1 MPLNSLGQPIGDPVS
16 EWRPPHLPAR
26 VVLNGR
32 YCVLEPL
39 DAARHTRDLWAAYA
53 TADDLRHWTYLIN
66 GPFTSLGEYESWV
79 SRAVLT
85 TDPLFYAVIQA
96 GRAVGVAA
104 YLRIAP
110 EAGSIEVGH
119 INFSPLLQRTPAAT
133 EAMFLMMRQAFELGY
148 RRYEWKCDSLN
159 APSRAAAQRLGL
171 SYRGHLPSGARLQGA
186 QPRLRVVRGDRHRVA
201 GARSRVRTLALS
213 GQLRFRRPPE
223 GATLRADG
231 GRPGQS
237 RLEKLL
243 RIQPRSHEEVDSK
256 TEPSCFRVFVA
267 RSFSR

>member
-1 MPLNSLGQPIGDPVS
+1 MSHFNQFGQPIGDPVS
-16 EWRPPHLPAR
+16 GWRPPHSPAR
-26 VVLNGR
+26 VVLKGR

-39 DAARHTRDLWAAYA
+39 DAARHTRDLWDAYA
-53 TADDLRHWTYLIN
+53 TAEDLRHWTYLIN
-66 GPFTSLGEYESWV
+66 GPFDSLGEYESWV

-148 RRYEWKCDSLN
+148 RRYEWKCDSFN

-171 SYRGHLPSGARLQGA
+171 SYEGIFRQALIYKERNRDSAWYAAIDTEWPALEAAFERWLSPDNFDADGRQKARLSDLTS
-186 QPRLRVVRGDRHRVA
+186 P
-201 GARSRVRTLALS
+201 TL
-213 GQLRFRRPPE
+213 
-223 GATLRADG
+223 
-231 GRPGQS
+231 
-237 RLEKLL
+237 
-243 RIQPRSHEEVDSK
+243 
-256 TEPSCFRVFVA
+256 VA
-267 RSFSR
+267 RG